1 MIKSPEQKRKE
12 KRAFRMLVL
21 ITQIGIC
28 MMVPIF
34 FCVFLGQWISEK
46 TGQPLFFLL
55 LLVIGAMA
63 GFRSS
68 WQIISRFTG
77 PLKPMPHQDSS
88 QYTEVPDSS
97 YPEDESSLEGEREQ
111 SFAEDDEGKD
121 LYEVDR

>member
-1 MIKSPEQKRKE
+1 MFKSPEQKKKE

-34 FCVFLGQWISEK
+34 FCVFLGRWISER

-77 PLKPMPHQDSS
+77 PLKSAPHQDSS
-88 QYTEVPDSS
+88 PYKREPDGF
-97 YPEDESSLEGEREQ
+97 YLKDGSSLEGERDQ

-121 LYEVDR
+121 MYEVDR